1 MKSRFPVPLPSP
13 QNMSL
18 PLLSLPLLLLPMLL
32 LLAGCGLVGSVAGGN
47 VDRER
52 YALAREAAAMDVRH
66 RGALQLSAR
75 LLRAPDPTD
84 ADLVLQLEEDFVIR
98 MLTRLQGRRGWL
110 DERTPYVIDSVSGD
124 LHHGSALVTLHL
136 RVRSEAHGVD
146 VYLMM
151 DTQLAL
157 IPDGDALRVEFEP
170 YHVTPD
176 VQAVGLLSAAEDVI
190 ADVIRVRLGTLREQ
204 FPPLRLP
211 LGIDQQ
217 LQIDGNTAHVHGSPN
232 LVVHAPRRLL
242 SYTLQ
247 LRDVLIFDRH
257 VLVSADLRS
266 LGVK

>member
-1 MKSRFPVPLPSP
+1 MKSRSVLPV
-13 QNMSL
+13 
-18 PLLSLPLLLLPMLL
+18 LLASVLLP
-32 LLAGCGLVGSVAGGN
+32 LLAGCSLVGSIAGGN

-52 YALAREAAAMDVRH
+52 YALAREAAALDVRH
-66 RGALQLSAR
+66 RGALQLSER
-75 LLRAPDPTD
+75 LLRDPDPSD
-84 ADLVLQLEEDFVIR
+84 ADLVLQLEEDFVLR
-98 MLTRLQGRRGWL
+98 MLGRLQGRRGWL
-110 DERTPYVIDSVSGD
+110 DAETPYVIDSIRGD

-136 RVRSEAHGVD
+136 RVRSDAHGVD
-146 VYLMM
+146 VHLIM

-157 IPDGDALRVEFEP
+157 LPDGDALRVEFEP
-170 YHVTPD
+170 YQVTPD
-176 VQAVGLLSAAEDVI
+176 VRAGGLLSAAEDLI

-217 LQIDGNTAHVHGSPN
+217 LAVDGSTSRVRGTPN
-232 LVVHAPRRLL
+232 LDVQVPRRLV

-266 LGVK
+266 VRVK

>member
-1 MKSRFPVPLPSP
+1 MKSRRTTPIL
-13 QNMSL
+13 
-18 PLLSLPLLLLPMLL
+18 LPLLLLPLL
-32 LLAGCGLVGSVAGGN
+32 LLPLLTGCALVGSIAGGN

-66 RGALQLSAR
+66 QGALQLAAR
-75 LLRAPDPTD
+75 LLRDPDPAD
-84 ADLVLQLEEDFVIR
+84 ADLVLRLEEDFVIR
-98 MLTRLQGRRGWL
+98 MLERLQGRQGWL
-110 DERTPYVIDSVSGD
+110 DADTPYVIDSVRGD

-176 VQAVGLLSAAEDVI
+176 VQAGGLLSAAEDVI

-217 LQIDGNTAHVHGSPN
+217 LAIDGNSSRVRGTPN
-232 LVVHAPRRLL
+232 LDIHTPRRFL

-266 LGVK
+266 VEVK